1 MLTNSLDDEF
11 MRRAISLSQQ
21 AMATGSGPPFGAV
34 IVRGGGIV
42 AEGLNC
48 VHANHD
54 PTAHAEI
61 VAIRKACERLSSPF
75 LEDCVIYSSSE
86 PCPMCLSAI
95 HWSRISA
102 IYFATDR
109 EAAALAGFDDALLYA
124 ELQRPVALR
133 QIPMVQVLPGEGQRT
148 FDLWA
153 ENGHVA
159 MQTRLEKNGRS
170 EKPAPQ
176 RC

>member
-1 MLTNSLDDEF
+1 MTTQPSDEEF

-34 IVRGGGIV
+34 IVRGGRIV
-42 AEGLNC
+42 AEGLNS

-61 VAIRKACERLSSPF
+61 VAIRKACQSLSSPF
-75 LEDCVIYSSSE
+75 LEDCIIYSSSE

-102 IYFATDR
+102 IYYSTDR

-124 ELQRPVALR
+124 ELQRPITLR
-133 QIPMVQVLPGEGQRT
+133 QFPMSQVLPCEGQRT
-148 FDLWA
+148 FDRWVA
-153 ENGHVA
+153 NGHVA
-159 MQTRLEKNGRS
+159 VQTRLGS
-170 EKPAPQ
+170 VAG
-176 RC
+176 

>member
-1 MLTNSLDDEF
+1 MPTHLSDEEF

-34 IVRGGGIV
+34 IVRGGRIV

-61 VAIRKACERLSSPF
+61 VAIRKACQSLSSPF
-75 LEDCVIYSSSE
+75 LEDCVVYSSSE

-102 IYFATDR
+102 IYYSTDR
-109 EAAALAGFDDALLYA
+109 EAAARAGFDDALLYA
-124 ELQRPVALR
+124 ELQRPIALR
-133 QIPMVQVLPGEGQRT
+133 QVPMSQVLPCEGQRT

-153 ENGHVA
+153 ANGHMAV
-159 MQTRLEKNGRS
+159 QTRLASVAG
-170 EKPAPQ
+170 
-176 RC
+176 